1 MATRACRLCGA
12 RLKETFI
19 DLGMS
24 PLANS
29 YLQREH
35 LAAIEPFYP
44 LHARVCERC
53 YLVQL
58 DEVASPAT
66 IFQDYAYFSSFSDTW
81 LKHAAD
87 YTAQMVTRF
96 SLGSSSMVVE
106 VASNDGYLLQYFRAM
121 AIPILGI
128 EPAANVASVAK
139 QKGIPTLVKF
149 FGSETAKELVRA
161 NTRADLLIANN
172 VLAHVPALNDFV
184 GGLKLVLKP
193 HGVITMEFPH
203 VLHLLQE
210 NQFDTIYHEHL
221 YYFSLFP
228 VATLLGRHGLTLFD
242 VEQLPTHGGSL
253 RIYARHED
261 DLTKPVTEGVRYVQS
276 LEEGA
281 GLTRLATYQR
291 FKGQVQDTKRKLL
304 ELLTAVKGQGRTI
317 VGYGA
322 PAKGNTLLNYCGIRT
337 DFISFTVDRSPHKQG
352 RFLPGTHI
360 PIEHP
365 DRVREVRPDY
375 VLILPW
381 NLKEEIMQQLAYI
394 RDWDGQFLVPIP
406 APRIYA

>member
-87 YTAQMVTRF
+87 YTAQMVARF
-96 SLGSSSMVVE
+96 SLTSSSAVVE

-128 EPAANVASVAK
+128 EPAENVATVAK
-139 QKGIPTLVKF
+139 
-149 FGSETAKELVRA
+149 RA
-161 NTRADLLIANN
+161 LKAGEMLDGEGGYTIYGKL
-172 VLAHVPALNDFV
+172 VPAARS
-184 GGLKLVLKP
+184 LK
-193 HGVITMEFPH
+193 
-203 VLHLLQE
+203 
-210 NQFDTIYHEHL
+210 
-221 YYFSLFP
+221 
-228 VATLLGRHGLTLFD
+228 
-242 VEQLPTHGGSL
+242 
-253 RIYARHED
+253 
-261 DLTKPVTEGVRYVQS
+261 
-276 LEEGA
+276 EGA
-281 GLTRLATYQR
+281 LPIGLAFLKVRQRTNHFDGMEGQKFRQIFLALQKQDR
-291 FKGQVQDTKRKLL
+291 QV
-304 ELLTAVKGQGRTI
+304 
-317 VGYGA
+317 A
-322 PAKGNTLLNYCGIRT
+322 PIHDMSSQASGFRN
-337 DFISFTVDRSPHKQG
+337 
-352 RFLPGTHI
+352 
-360 PIEHP
+360 
-365 DRVREVRPDY
+365 
-375 VLILPW
+375 
-381 NLKEEIMQQLAYI
+381 
-394 RDWDGQFLVPIP
+394 
-406 APRIYA
+406 